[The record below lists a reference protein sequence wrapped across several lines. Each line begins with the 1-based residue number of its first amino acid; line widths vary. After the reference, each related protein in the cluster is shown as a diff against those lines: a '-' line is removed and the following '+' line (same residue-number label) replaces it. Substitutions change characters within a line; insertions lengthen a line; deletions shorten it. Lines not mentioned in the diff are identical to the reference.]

1 MSALNSISVGVL
13 VAVRLKEHP
22 ESGPAL
28 LLQERGP
35 NNASGSPQS
44 MVGAVQPTAHGK
56 LTPEQF
62 EQASAHGGVVGQ
74 AIVEALRKSILPREL
89 GAQFTA
95 AVVEVMDENIRAAGS
110 VDNYLDAQHRAQND
124 NGKLVI
130 TCVVDLRKRF
140 TVETA
145 RNALQTVVNP
155 NGEISGFVGWN
166 GRPQISVISEAAR
179 AAANKGIRVIPDGEL
194 MAFSD
199 DIKSISNAMD
209 ALGGSSSAGPP
220 DYAEALSNK

>member
-13 VAVRLKEHP
+13 VAVRDEEHP
-22 ESGPAL
+22 DSGPAL

-35 NNASGSPQS
+35 NNANGNPQS

-62 EQASAHGGVVGQ
+62 EQASANGGVVGQ
-74 AIVEALRKSILPREL
+74 AIVEALRQSILPREL

-110 VDNYLDAQHRAQND
+110 VDQYLNAQHRALND

-130 TCVVDLRKRF
+130 TCIVDLRKRF

-155 NGEISGFVGWN
+155 SGEISGFVGWN
-166 GRPQISVISEAAR
+166 GCSQISVMSEAAR
-179 AAANKGIRVIPDGEL
+179 AAKNKGIRAIPVDEL

-199 DIKSISNAMD
+199 DIKSISKAMD
-209 ALGGSSSAGPP
+209 ALGGSRSAGPL
-220 DYAEALSNK
+220 DCAKASLDK

>member
-13 VAVRLKEHP
+13 VAVRREEHP

-44 MVGAVQPTAHGK
+44 MVGAVQPTA
-56 LTPEQF
+56 PEQF
-62 EQASAHGGVVGQ
+62 EQASANGGVVGQ
-74 AIVEALRKSILPREL
+74 AIVEALRQSILPREL

-110 VDNYLDAQHRAQND
+110 VDQYLDAQHRALND

-155 NGEISGFVGWN
+155 SGEISGFVGWN
-166 GRPQISVISEAAR
+166 GHSQISVMSEAAR
-179 AAANKGIRVIPDGEL
+179 APAYKGMRVIPVDEL

-199 DIKSISNAMD
+199 DIQAISNAMD
-209 ALGGSSSAGPP
+209 AFGGSSSAGPP
-220 DYAEALSNK
+220 DYAEAPSNR

>member
-1 MSALNSISVGVL
+1 MSSINSISVGVL
-13 VAVRLKEHP
+13 VAVRREEHL

-56 LTPEQF
+56 LTQEQF
-62 EQASAHGGVVGQ
+62 ERASVDGGEVGQ
-74 AIVEALRKSILPREL
+74 AIVEALRHSILPREL
-89 GAQFTA
+89 GVQFTA
-95 AVVEVMDENIRAAGS
+95 AVVEVMDENIRAAGG
-110 VDNYLDAQHRAQND
+110 VDEYLHAQHRALNE

-130 TCVVDLRKRF
+130 TCIVDLRERF

-145 RNALQTVVNP
+145 RIALETVVNP
-155 NGEISGFVGWN
+155 SGEISGFVGWN
-166 GRPQISVISEAAR
+166 GYPQISVMSDAAR
-179 AAANKGIRVIPDGEL
+179 AAANKGIRAIPVDEL

-220 DYAEALSNK
+220 DYAEAPSNK